1 MFHSSLAVILL
12 LTLAEITEVA
22 AGGKST
28 ENCLLQ
34 KTKAVSGENYEKKTS
49 ANGLMR
55 VRKAV
60 FENRCERPVYLYG
73 YQNQLGNGTIVKI
86 DAHATEEFTEERGF
100 LPWREQRI
108 TLSYGEFF
116 GGELRP
122 TNLDAAV
129 IELNADYE
137 SWVVPK
143 SHMSFLGQL
152 GFSSLNLELALWK
165 DRINGSLA
173 VETPANPACFS
184 RAKTAFNIS
193 ECNFTDGSA
202 KVLERTWG
210 ELCMP
215 VCPETNEA
223 SEAPCET
230 SCFVEPGV
238 PLKYPEYISHR
249 SLAWKQGQWMP
260 SPATVDQFLREGGQQ
275 WSATFECWDFQTG
288 PEGFPICD
296 GFDPKSLPD
305 ELGVWQ
311 VVSCPDGEEII
322 VPPLPNWELG
332 RWDETSCENL
342 SDTCMKD
349 LKWAMQVGIFQEPR
363 WYPGLTYKS
372 SADEFQALLH
382 EILGSCPPPCNDEP
396 HFQAVDGAID
406 RVCRGVTSSDN
417 SNSYFTVRVA
427 NSTEQC
433 KQLCRDYPG
442 CKGIEFARISG
453 RCEIWLREGGIG
465 ASNAAENFECWRYVD
480 PGAGSSAPN
489 VTTTLMP
496 HQLMYFEG
504 LNGVAQDRVCRG
516 ANIYDNKRSYFEL
529 YWTSTLEG
537 CKSECVEVPGC
548 KGVEYAASIGRCEVW
563 IRPEGIQAVKVSTGN
578 ECWIY
583 APPGS
588 DVGTIDAW

>member
-1 MFHSSLAVILL
+1 MRTARLGPWS
-12 LTLAEITEVA
+12 AE
-22 AGGKST
+22 
-28 ENCLLQ
+28 
-34 KTKAVSGENYEKKTS
+34 
-49 ANGLMR
+49 
-55 VRKAV
+55 
-60 FENRCERPVYLYG
+60 VYLYG

-143 SHMSFLGQL
+143 SRLDRSPGLDQPVQDLDVVLLEYCLKSSFSGGICRQL
-152 GFSSLNLELALWK
+152 FE
-165 DRINGSLA
+165 
-173 VETPANPACFS
+173 
-184 RAKTAFNIS
+184 
-193 ECNFTDGSA
+193 
-202 KVLERTWG
+202 VLERTWG

-332 RWDETSCENL
+332 RWDDSWAC
-342 SDTCMKD
+342 DTCMKD

-563 IRPEGIQAVKVSTGN
+563 IRPEGIQAVKVSSL
-578 ECWIY
+578 
-583 APPGS
+583 A
-588 DVGTIDAW
+588 DAEGGRRGDRRHRSVRRSLERKTT